1 MLKEDEILL
10 GEISYSRYSL
20 RSKSFRM
27 RKRLLR
33 PLPSTSLLSQVKNSL
48 ENQPV
53 RWVTPLG
60 LPVVQPYCKLGRHLV
75 SLSLSLSIPSPPRMK
90 TLKTYVQKRTF
101 THTQC

>member
-1 MLKEDEILL
+1 
-10 GEISYSRYSL
+10 
-20 RSKSFRM
+20 M
-27 RKRLLR
+27 RKRFLR
-33 PLPSTSLLSQVKNSL
+33 PLPSASLLSQVKNSL

-60 LPVVQPYCKLGRHLV
+60 LLVVQPYYKLGSHLV
-75 SLSLSLSIPSPPRMK
+75 SLSLSLSLSIPSPPRMK